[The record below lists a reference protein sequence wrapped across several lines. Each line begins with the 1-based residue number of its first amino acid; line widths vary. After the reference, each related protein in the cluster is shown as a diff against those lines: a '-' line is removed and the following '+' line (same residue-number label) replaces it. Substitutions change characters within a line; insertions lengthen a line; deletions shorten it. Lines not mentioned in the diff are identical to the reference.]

1 MQCMHGTT
9 WSHHTLNQRHQ
20 IQFYGTTISM
30 CEGALIQGWA
40 RLLISIFGR
49 KIVSSVQRAF
59 LLSVFEPF
67 RYTSIYR
74 FRSGDHADYTQARTN
89 KSRSRVSKHRN
100 IAFARWWPIT
110 VISLMWTDGDNSLV
124 DITPKSL
131 QDLTCG
137 SRPIFPRIW
146 YETDTA
152 LVLVFKILHLSDLAK
167 Y

>member
-59 LLSVFEPF
+59 LLSAFEPF

-74 FRSGDHADYTQARTN
+74 FRSGDHADYTQAHTN

-100 IAFARWWPIT
+100 IAFARWWPFT

-124 DITPKSL
+124 NIIPKSL
-131 QDLTCG
+131 QDLICG
-137 SRPIFPRIW
+137 SIFRRIW
-146 YETDTA
+146 YESDTA
-152 LVLVFKILHLSDLAK
+152 LLPVFKVQYI